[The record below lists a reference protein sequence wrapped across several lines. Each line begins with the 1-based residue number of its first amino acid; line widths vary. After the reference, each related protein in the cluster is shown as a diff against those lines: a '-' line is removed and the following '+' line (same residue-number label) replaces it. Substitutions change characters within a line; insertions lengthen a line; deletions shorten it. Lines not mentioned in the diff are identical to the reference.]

1 MVLPLHVGT
10 EHPDLIWLL
19 ATGVLA
25 FAAGLGVHLFRS
37 PAHPG
42 ASSPAEDE
50 GST

>member
-10 EHPDLIWLL
+10 ENPDLIWLL

-42 ASSPAEDE
+42 ASSPADEE